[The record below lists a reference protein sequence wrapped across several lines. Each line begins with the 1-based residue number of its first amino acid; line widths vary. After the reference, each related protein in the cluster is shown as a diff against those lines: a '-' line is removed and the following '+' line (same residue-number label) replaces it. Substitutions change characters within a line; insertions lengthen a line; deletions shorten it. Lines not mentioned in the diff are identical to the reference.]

1 MEKEARQLAY
11 KALLQLSEKQGYITF
26 DNIMDYADQYALPIQ
41 DFDWLSNSLTTFGII
56 IYPDTPTRHEESSD
70 DEYDDFAQSNYDD
83 VYRRIVERVPSL
95 QPFVNEVKNII
106 PPQRKE
112 IRQLKY
118 QIAEGN
124 RFARQRM
131 IEMHLRIALRI
142 ALQRSETYDMDLEDA
157 IGYACIG
164 LIVAVD
170 KYDPDTS
177 GPFSSYATLWILQ
190 NISREQSTQRKL
202 VYYPVHKKDGY
213 FAMYPVL
220 KRYGCLECDKIL
232 GCKKAMK
239 IIIDKIDCQE
249 KDAVDVLSMM
259 VSDEYYQDLIEE
271 NKFSEDE
278 DLELGCVLAKLS
290 PKTITNDDETLEMSA
305 YKDAISKAFD
315 QLSDR
320 ETEVLRERY
329 GFYGA
334 EKTLEEVGQKFGV
347 TRERIRQ
354 IEAKALRKLAHLS
367 KFKYLKEYY

>member
-164 LIVAVD
+164 LIIAVD
-170 KYDPDTS
+170 KYD
-177 GPFSSYATLWILQ
+177 
-190 NISREQSTQRKL
+190 NNKL
-202 VYYPVHKKDGY
+202 
-213 FAMYPVL
+213 
-220 KRYGCLECDKIL
+220 
-232 GCKKAMK
+232 
-239 IIIDKIDCQE
+239 
-249 KDAVDVLSMM
+249 
-259 VSDEYYQDLIEE
+259 
-271 NKFSEDE
+271 
-278 DLELGCVLAKLS
+278 
-290 PKTITNDDETLEMSA
+290 
-305 YKDAISKAFD
+305 
-315 QLSDR
+315 
-320 ETEVLRERY
+320 
-329 GFYGA
+329 
-334 EKTLEEVGQKFGV
+334 
-347 TRERIRQ
+347 
-354 IEAKALRKLAHLS
+354 
-367 KFKYLKEYY
+367 